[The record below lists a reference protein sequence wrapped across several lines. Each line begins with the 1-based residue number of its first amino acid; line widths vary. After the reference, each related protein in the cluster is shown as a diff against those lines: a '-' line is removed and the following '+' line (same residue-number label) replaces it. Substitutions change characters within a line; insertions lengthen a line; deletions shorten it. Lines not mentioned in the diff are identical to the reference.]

1 MFKFYIFTKLWRIE
15 VPTRGPDSRFV
26 LEAIIKALI
35 SKSSLCS
42 ICYQKFEKSKFPIF
56 LIRRTWKGKIIYLLI
71 KRKRVRFDPQISFCK
86 NFNFMGVDVNGRTSE
101 FVDASYRHHPNNCLP
116 FQYWTSSDFRLPL
129 YHCTLQKVAQSL
141 CDLQKIIQGL
151 ITSPIIIFFV
161 HGFCFSFLFTF
172 LFSLFLLSS
181 NLRRLVHAMILKRPP
196 GEWLGNYR
204 F

>member
-1 MFKFYIFTKLWRIE
+1 MSKKASSKVISHYYMFKFYIFTKLWRIE

-101 FVDASYRHHPNNCLP
+101 FVDASYRH
-116 FQYWTSSDFRLPL
+116 
-129 YHCTLQKVAQSL
+129 
-141 CDLQKIIQGL
+141 
-151 ITSPIIIFFV
+151 PIIVIDNLSRI
-161 HGFCFSFLFTF
+161 GPIISKLLFT
-172 LFSLFLLSS
+172 SH
-181 NLRRLVHAMILKRPP
+181 NNI
-196 GEWLGNYR
+196 NR